1 MVGIIGAMEKE
12 VQSLEALMAGA
23 ESTEIGPFRYVRGM
37 LGGKE
42 TVLLQCGIGKVNA
55 AIGCALMLERFAPSW
70 VVNTGSA
77 GGLDPSLT
85 FGDLVVS
92 ASALYHDVDVTAFG
106 YRKGQVPGSPE
117 RFGADASLIRLAE
130 LSAAALRARGE
141 LPEGVHVVRGCIGSG
156 DVFVHDGTLI
166 ERIRLDFP
174 ELTAVEMEGAAIAH
188 ACSLF
193 RTPFVIIRSLS
204 DIAGK
209 ESPMKFEEFLPLAS
223 SRSSALVLEMLKG
236 AE

>member
-1 MVGIIGAMEKE
+1 MVGIIGAMEQE
-12 VQSLEALMAGA
+12 VRSLEALMVGSR
-23 ESTEIGPFRYVRGM
+23 STEIGSFRYVRGA

-42 TVLLQCGIGKVNA
+42 AVLLRCGIGKVNA

-77 GGLDPSLT
+77 GGLDFGLT

-106 YRKGQVPGSPE
+106 YRKGQMPGSPE
-117 RFGADASLIRLAE
+117 RFEADAGLVDLAE
-130 LSAAALRARGE
+130 TAAASLLERGV
-141 LPEGVHVVRGCIGSG
+141 LPGGTRIVRGVIASG
-156 DVFVHDGTLI
+156 DVFVHEAG
-166 ERIRLDFP
+166 RIAALRRDFP
-174 ELTAVEMEGAAIAH
+174 DLAAVEMEGAAIAH

-193 RTPFVIIRSLS
+193 GTPFVIIRSLS

-209 ESPMKFEEFLPLAS
+209 ESPMKFEEFLPLAAG
-223 SRSSALVLEMLKG
+223 RSSALVLEMLKG